1 MYACVGGNDACEV
14 RERNEIVPCN
24 LGQESRPGDIVR
36 RGVRGRGG
44 EEGNADG
51 RGVGGGI
58 CHKTKGK
65 SLEEFKERRTKRSER
80 PATAK

>member
-44 EEGNADG
+44 
-51 RGVGGGI
+51 GVGGGI